1 MRYIFVFIML
11 LWSIAV
17 QAATL
22 QTDSCKMEVYFN
34 DHGSV
39 KLSNITGHCEVKFY
53 NYATIWRTYTYNL
66 GSNETRLH
74 DTYKC
79 VFCPTTKVCV
89 DNECVSK

>member
-22 QTDSCKMEVYFN
+22 QTDSCKIDVVFN
-34 DHGSV
+34 NDGSV
-39 KLSNITGHCEVKFY
+39 TFNNINGSCNVKLY
-53 NYATIWRTYTYNL
+53 NHNTLWRTAEYNL
-66 GSNETRLH
+66 ESNETRPH